1 MKIINKLILS
11 ALAISIVGGGG
22 YYLGSHKMQV
32 AGVRIQ
38 DAGGGAAR
46 KLLYYRNPMGL
57 ADTSPVPKKD
67 SMGMDYVA
75 VYQGDEEDS
84 RVIALSVDRVQ
95 KLGVKSEA
103 AQMRMLKKTLR
114 VVGRIE
120 VDERRTYTV
129 APKFEGWV
137 EKLHVNSTGQF
148 VKRGEALFDVYS
160 PELVSAQR
168 EYALAHRGEAALS
181 EAGYDALAGMKQLA
195 DASLSRLKNWDM
207 VVSDQRVQT
216 FAAPVTGVVLEK
228 KAVQGMRFQA
238 GEALYQIADLS
249 TVWLIAD
256 VSVQDV
262 GQVSVGSQAEV
273 NSESY
278 PDKHFSG
285 KVSFIYPTINAATR
299 TVAVRVELVNP
310 QGLLKPAMFASVVLD
325 SIAGRSV
332 LTVPV
337 SAVIDSGTRQ
347 VVLVRLSEGR
357 FEPRIIRPGA
367 RSDEYVEVL
376 AGVADGEQVVTS
388 ANFLI
393 DAESNLKA
401 ALGGMKQAVVPVAVP
416 VAPAVVEAVQ
426 KPVVKLIQE
435 KGAVKGGAE
444 KVLGHQAGGVFN
456 AINADGTV
464 SITHGP
470 IATLGWPGMTMD
482 FALANVSLAAGIR
495 PGSKISFEIVE
506 RAPDEWVIIK
516 LKAQN

>member
-1 MKIINKLILS
+1 MKIINNLVIYSLTVS
-11 ALAISIVGGGG
+11 VVGLGG
-22 YYLGSHKMQV
+22 YYMGSKRV
-32 AGVRIQ
+32 DVSNSKAEPVKTES
-38 DAGGGAAR
+38 R

-75 VYQGDEEDS
+75 VYQGDEEDG

-103 AQMRMLKKTLR
+103 AQMRVLKKSLR
-114 VVGRIE
+114 AVGRIE

-148 VKRGEALFDVYS
+148 VKRGEVLFDVYS

-168 EYALAHRGEAALS
+168 EYALARHGEAALS
-181 EAGYDALAGMKQLA
+181 EAGADARAGMKQLA

-207 VVSDQRVQT
+207 PVSEQRVQT

-238 GEALYQIADLS
+238 GDALYQIADLS
-249 TVWLIAD
+249 IVWLIAD
-256 VSVQDV
+256 VAAQDI
-262 GQVSVGSQAEV
+262 GQVSVGTRAEV
-273 NSESY
+273 SSESY

-285 KVSFIYPTINAATR
+285 KVSFIYPTINAETR
-299 TVAVRVELVNP
+299 TVPVRVELANP
-310 QGLLKPAMFASVVLD
+310 QGQLKPSMFANVALD
-325 SIAGRSV
+325 SVAGRAV
-332 LTVPV
+332 LTVPT

-357 FEPRIIRPGA
+357 FEPRLIKPGA

-376 AGVADGEQVVTS
+376 AGIADGEQVVTS

-401 ALGGMKQAVVPVAVP
+401 ALGGMKQAAAPEAAPVARTV
-416 VAPAVVEAVQ
+416 VAVVE
-426 KPVVKLIQE
+426 KPVVKPVQE
-435 KGAVKGGAE
+435 KVAVKVAPE
-444 KVLGHQAGGVFN
+444 KVLGHQASGVFN
-456 AINADGTV
+456 AINGDGTV

-482 FALANVSLAAGIR
+482 FTLANSSLAASIK

-516 LKAQN
+516 LKAQ

>member
-1 MKIINKLILS
+1 MKIINKLVIYSLIIFV
-11 ALAISIVGGGG
+11 AGLGG
-22 YYLGSHKMQV
+22 YYLASYK
-32 AGVRIQ
+32 
-38 DAGGGAAR
+38 GAVNQAKTEAAKSESR

-84 RVIALSVDRVQ
+84 RVISLSVERVQ
-95 KLGVKSEA
+95 KLGVRSEA
-103 AQMRMLKKTLR
+103 AQLRVLKKSLR
-114 VVGRIE
+114 AVGRIE
-120 VDERRTYTV
+120 VDERHTYTV

-168 EYALAHRGEAALS
+168 EYALARHGEAALS
-181 EAGYDALAGMKQLA
+181 EAGSDARVSMKQLA

-207 VVSDQRVQT
+207 AVSEQRVQT
-216 FAAPVTGVVLEK
+216 FLAPVSGVVLEK

-238 GEALYQIADLS
+238 GDALYQIADLS

-256 VSVQDV
+256 VPVQDI
-262 GQVSVGSQAEV
+262 GQVFIGTQAEV
-273 NSESY
+273 RSESY
-278 PDKHFSG
+278 PDKSFSG
-285 KVSFIYPTINAATR
+285 KVSFIYPTLNAATR
-299 TVAVRVELVNP
+299 TATVRVELTNP
-310 QGLLKPAMFASVVLD
+310 QGLLKPAMFASVSMD
-325 SIAGRSV
+325 SVAGRAV

-337 SAVIDSGTRQ
+337 SAVIDSGKRQ

-357 FEPRIIRPGA
+357 FEPRIIEAGA
-367 RSDEYVEVL
+367 RSDDYIEVL

-401 ALGGMKQAVVPVAVP
+401 ALSGMKQAAAP
-416 VAPAVVEAVQ
+416 VAPASGVVAAATLQAAVL
-426 KPVVKLIQE
+426 KPVVTPV
-435 KGAVKGGAE
+435 VK
-444 KVLGHQAGGVFN
+444 KVVGNPGNGVLN
-456 AINADGTV
+456 AINGDGSV

-482 FALANVSLAAGIR
+482 FALANASLAAGIK

-516 LKAQN
+516 LQLQK

>member
-1 MKIINKLILS
+1 MKIINNLVIYSLTVS
-11 ALAISIVGGGG
+11 VVGLGG
-22 YYLGSHKMQV
+22 YYMGSKRV
-32 AGVRIQ
+32 DVSNSKAEPVKTES
-38 DAGGGAAR
+38 R

-75 VYQGDEEDS
+75 VYQGDEEDG

-103 AQMRMLKKTLR
+103 AQMRVLKKSLR
-114 VVGRIE
+114 AVGRIE

-168 EYALAHRGEAALS
+168 EYALARHGEASLS
-181 EAGYDALAGMKQLA
+181 EAGADARSGMKQLA

-207 VVSDQRVQT
+207 PVSEQRVQT

-238 GEALYQIADLS
+238 GDALYQIADLS

-256 VSVQDV
+256 VALQDI
-262 GQVSVGSQAEV
+262 GQVSVGTRAEV
-273 NSESY
+273 SSESY

-285 KVSFIYPTINAATR
+285 KVSFIYPTINAETR
-299 TVAVRVELVNP
+299 TVPVRVELANP
-310 QGLLKPAMFASVVLD
+310 QGQLKPSMFANVALD
-325 SIAGRSV
+325 SAAGRAV
-332 LTVPV
+332 LTVPA

-347 VVLVRLSEGR
+347 VVLVRLAEGR
-357 FEPRIIRPGA
+357 FEPRIIKPGA
-367 RSDEYVEVL
+367 RSDEYIEVL

-401 ALGGMKQAVVPVAVP
+401 ALGGMKQAAVSEVPA
-416 VAPAVVEAVQ
+416 A
-426 KPVVKLIQE
+426 PVVKPVQE
-435 KGAVKGGAE
+435 KAAEKGVQEKTVVKSLAK

-482 FALANVSLAAGIR
+482 FALANSSLAAGIN

-516 LKAQN
+516 LKAQ